1 MAIMVA
7 GGMTF
12 AAPGVMPAAHAAN
25 ANLFVSAENA
35 MFENYFGGP
44 QVIEVVVIDSDIN
57 DTDEAKGEPDVTVNG
72 AILRM
77 VQAVDGSWY
86 GYFADREMAQTAD
99 TTVPR
104 DGVGLDFGNPN
115 RDVSTSKDVVG
126 VSLSDADGYATPV
139 LVNGEYKLNVLREA
153 KDCNETI
160 PLDDTCGQIGLRNYG
175 TNTEPAYLWPF
186 IQLYDFNETGNVVVQ
201 YNKGGGTQTTTLT
214 FDTVDGYAGAELDR
228 DVYPQG
234 AQLHAT
240 ITDTW
245 LNIDPTDEDS
255 WTFGTLDDDDN
266 DPSTHYQ
273 VFDENGN
280 ETRGAVADDLTGTL
294 GNLMCDDNCVLLI
307 DRDAQGTDKPVINF
321 QNNSDSRA
329 QGENKNENSNPSING
344 LPAQSVTITELGPN
358 SGMFG
363 TYDESDESA
372 LMISEDAK
380 RRTSATFDYNDT
392 GTTVLV
398 GHDFATI
405 DIQPVDDTW
414 NSGETIPIVITDND
428 GNKNSRADEDFI
440 LSDPATDL
448 IPALE
453 TGDPFTLNEGNLKVS
468 LADTTLSST
477 SSKYHVEV
485 TLDEV
490 RGEAEQDNIRQTMIK
505 DVEKFSDRALIIP
518 SSHTETVDTII
529 IDFGTNEAD
538 FESTFRTPSNDVD
551 AEKVSTILADY
562 AETVKE
568 QLDADDQLTEDQ
580 KLDEQLSAEEQETIR
595 NAVGKSNFRGFNFYN
610 QDVSIFGEGPYNIWL
625 LHVHDDSIILDDGT
639 LHEDVYADL
648 IAENVS
654 AQSGLVSIENEL
666 AHVLTSLSSIKD
678 TDDVGL
684 AIVKTDGNLELNDDD
699 DNPIPQFPI
708 VADFFSYGFTNQGEL
723 GGERVAD
730 QIIRL
735 EVEESGDNT
744 STFEGELEYV
754 MANQLNILDKATYEG
769 MSTIAS
775 DPTFIVIEDFTDE
788 DSIRVNYLDLGA
800 DGVSTQIAD
809 QQEAPTSSGIVSFNA
824 DNYKVADTVEIIL
837 EDSDL
842 NVDSDLIEIYTLPT
856 RQNLVDRYVDLGL
869 TVAAA
874 QERVTKI
881 LTDDKDDEDDP
892 DDDNYNPAALDT
904 VGFHFDVG
912 LNTGNL
918 GRVLDVTFDDATWTT
933 PLDDPATPTNE
944 SKWCGTDEFDI
955 DDTGLAAT
963 GFTLVETGAGTGVFV
978 GDFQIPTKWC
988 QNGELMS
995 TTGLDIE
1002 VNYVDFR
1009 DASGEIIE
1017 VGDSA
1022 GVRANTG
1029 SVSLDRTVYPVP
1041 FGTPDDFATSNETS
1055 PDDRSVFPI
1064 HQAGMNM
1071 AGTDREDPG
1080 LQEGEYI
1087 SNGDLTIHIR
1097 VNDADFDISAAGE
1110 DTIGENT
1117 ADAPVGPV
1125 KISVIRGASTVVLGY
1140 AGGDESIDGVIDVGD
1155 AGIVKIDKDNDDKLV
1170 FVVDDPSE
1178 DNETVGDDKYPKL
1191 DKTDKPVRQ
1200 FGSIEEIAPDAG
1212 IFEADIGIR
1221 YTDGP
1226 ADARCPETETY
1237 TVEFSIPA
1245 ATGTDYCILQGDIL
1259 QVEYTDPT
1267 DASGD
1272 KNTVTDSATFDLRNG
1287 VLQSDKS
1294 VYIIGSD
1301 IILTLI
1307 EPDFDLDND
1316 QAETYDLD
1324 LIEWDSDAATLTLG
1338 SDAAFDTE
1346 PSDFRETG
1354 DSTGIFQIVIETPE
1368 ALDGDR
1374 LERGEE
1380 IELEYTDWGPSGSDY
1395 VGDEDEDVNLT
1406 IFTSNF
1412 GATVELDQKVYTW
1425 TDKVY
1430 ITVVAPDHN
1439 FDSDLVDEIG
1449 NSDLDPV
1456 TVSTRSADIDKYK
1469 LVETGTDTGIFTGEV
1484 TLTGFAHNA
1493 DGDTTTGD
1501 ANGND
1506 VLDLES
1512 SGDGP
1517 TDGMLSSDDDDG
1529 ITVAFEFSEDETVV
1543 SSALIRWN
1551 IGEVQWL
1558 EASYP
1563 ATGTGV
1569 VRVIDPDMN
1578 LDPEAVDN
1586 FEVDV
1591 WSDSDSGGIDLTV
1604 TETNEATGIFEGTV
1618 FFTVTDESSGHRL
1631 RVAESDSITA
1641 EYEDNTLPD
1650 PYTTADELDVNA
1662 TSIIGTTV
1670 SPLERAIVEN
1680 LRVVDAFKNSLDTV
1694 SVDQQVQIT
1703 ADLKSGQDKEQDYAY
1718 LVQIQ
1723 DGNGVTVSLSW
1734 IEGALSAAQTLS
1746 PSQSWTPTEAGSY
1759 TATIFVWES
1768 IDVPTALSP
1777 QATIDITVS

>member
-1 MAIMVA
+1 MNNEIGRKLTSLTLMTIMVA

-12 AAPGVMPAAHAAN
+12 AVPGIAPAAHAAN
-25 ANLFVSAENA
+25 ANLFVSAENP
-35 MFENYFGGP
+35 MFENYMGGP
-44 QVIEVVVIDSDIN
+44 QVIEIVVIDSDIN

-77 VQAVDGSWY
+77 AQATDGNWY
-86 GYFADREMAQTAD
+86 GYFADRTMAETAD
-99 TTVPR
+99 ETSPAP
-104 DGVGLDFGNPN
+104 GKGLDFGEFVYNN
-115 RDVSTSKDVVG
+115 SNF
-126 VSLSDADGYATPV
+126 SDTDGIAY
-139 LVNGEYKLNVLREA
+139 GSDLNVVRENKA
-153 KDCNETI
+153 LNAINRSGIT
-160 PLDDTCGQIGLRNYG
+160 PNM
-175 TNTEPAYLWPF
+175 WPV
-186 IQLYDFNETGNVVVQ
+186 IQLYDLNPTGNVVIQ

-228 DVYPQG
+228 SVYPQG

-255 WTFGTLDDDDN
+255 WTFGTADG
-266 DPSTHYQ
+266 STYYQ

-280 ETRGAVADDLTGTL
+280 ETSDAIDPKLTDAL
-294 GNLMCDDNCVLLI
+294 GDLMCDDNCVLLI
-307 DRDAQGTDKPVINF
+307 DTDAQGTGTEVITFND
-321 QNNSDSRA
+321 NADSRTMSDM
-329 QGENKNENSNPSING
+329 NDLPSQ
-344 LPAQSVTITELGPN
+344 PVTITEQGPN

-363 TYDESDESA
+363 TYDESDISV

-405 DIQPVDDTW
+405 DIQPVDDVW
-414 NSGETIPIVITDND
+414 NSGETIPLVITDND
-428 GNKNSRADEDFI
+428 GNKNSRVDEDFI
-440 LSDPATDL
+440 LSDPSVDL

-453 TGDPFTLNEGNLKVS
+453 TGNPFTLGNGDLTVIVEHIGNV
-468 LADTTLSST
+468 ADSHDHGDVVHTD
-477 SSKYHVEV
+477 VEV
-485 TLDEV
+485 Q
-490 RGEAEQDNIRQTMIK
+490 A
-505 DVEKFSDRALIIP
+505 FSDRAIITP
-518 SSHTETVDTII
+518 TDNSRTEVNSIV
-529 IDFGTNEAD
+529 IDFGKVVPD
-538 FESTFRTPSNDVD
+538 LKDSLVIDDTFNGYR
-551 AEKVSTILADY
+551 
-562 AETVKE
+562 
-568 QLDADDQLTEDQ
+568 
-580 KLDEQLSAEEQETIR
+580 
-595 NAVGKSNFRGFNFYN
+595 FYN
-610 QDVSIFGEGPYNIWL
+610 QDVGSFGSGPYEVDILYNTTRAIIDTNPTTNNGEEIDYAAPIKIT
-625 LHVHDDSIILDDGT
+625 DD
-639 LHEDVYADL
+639 AD
-648 IAENVS
+648 
-654 AQSGLVSIENEL
+654 AQSGLVLLDDATIEAIAAIPDDAYLGLEIVAREDHIAGTDSI
-666 AHVLTSLSSIKD
+666 
-678 TDDVGL
+678 
-684 AIVKTDGNLELNDDD
+684 
-699 DNPIPQFPI
+699 PI
-708 VADFFSYGFTNQGEL
+708 VADFFTYGFTNKGEL
-723 GGERVAD
+723 GGERVAN
-730 QIIRL
+730 QIIRI

-754 MANQLNILDKATYEG
+754 MINQLNILDPATYEG

-775 DPTFIVIEDFTDE
+775 DPSFIVIEDFTDE

-809 QQEAPTSSGIVSFNA
+809 QQEAPSHSGLVSFDA
-824 DNYKVADTVEIIL
+824 DNYKVADTVEITL

-842 NVDSDLIEIYTLPT
+842 NVDSDLIDIYTIDGSIP
-856 RQNLVDRYVDLGL
+856 
-869 TVAAA
+869 
-874 QERVTKI
+874 
-881 LTDDKDDEDDP
+881 
-892 DDDNYNPAALDT
+892 DT
-904 VGFHFDVG
+904 VGKMFDVE

-944 SKWCGTDEFDI
+944 SEWCGTESFTG
-955 DDTGLAAT
+955 DTGLAAT
-963 GFTLVETGAGTGVFV
+963 GFTLVETGIDTGIFT
-978 GDFQIPTKWC
+978 GNFQIPATWC
-988 QNGELMS
+988 QDDELKT

-1017 VGDSA
+1017 VGAGA

-1041 FGTPDDFATSNETS
+1041 FGVPSDFGDNRDTS
-1055 PDDRSVFPI
+1055 PDGRSVFPL
-1064 HQAGMNM
+1064 HATAGGGFLN
-1071 AGTDREDPG
+1071 
-1080 LQEGEYI
+1080 
-1087 SNGDLTIHIR
+1087 NGDLTIHIR

-1110 DTIGENT
+1110 DVIAQNT
-1117 ADAPVGPV
+1117 SDGVGPV
-1125 KISVIRGASTVVLGY
+1125 KISVIRGSSVVVLGTV
-1140 AGGDESIDGVIDVGD
+1140 GGETAREGLITIGEDAI
-1155 AGIVKIDKDNDDKLV
+1155 AGITT
-1170 FVVDDPSE
+1170 E
-1178 DNETVGDDKYPKL
+1178 
-1191 DKTDKPVRQ
+1191 
-1200 FGSIEEIAPDAG
+1200 FGPIEEIAPDAG
-1212 IFEADIGIR
+1212 IFEADISIR

-1226 ADARCPETETY
+1226 ASAQCPNTPDANIEERFNVDDNTKDDH
-1237 TVEFSIPA
+1237 F
-1245 ATGTDYCILQGDIL
+1245 CILQGDIL

-1272 KNTVTDSATFDLRNG
+1272 VNTVTDSATFDLRNG

-1449 NSDLDPV
+1449 ETDLDPLK
-1456 TVSTRSADIDKYK
+1456 VSTRSADLDNYK

-1484 TLTGFAHNA
+1484 ILTGFAHNA
-1493 DGDTTTGD
+1493 DGDTTTGT
-1501 ANGND
+1501 NGND
-1506 VLDLES
+1506 VLDREP
-1512 SGDGP
+1512 SGNGP
-1517 TDGMLSSDDDDG
+1517 TDGLLSADDDDG
-1529 ITVAFEFSEDETVV
+1529 ITVSFEFSEDETVV
-1543 SSALIRWN
+1543 GSALIRWN

-1563 ATGTGV
+1563 ATATGV

-1578 LDPEAVDN
+1578 LDPEAVNN

-1618 FFTVTDESSGHRL
+1618 FFTITDPSEGHRL
-1631 RVAESDSITA
+1631 RVAESDTITA
-1641 EYEDNTLPD
+1641 EYSDNTLPD
-1650 PYTTADELDVNA
+1650 PYTTADELDITA
-1662 TSIIGTTV
+1662 TSIIGTEV